1 MVMPTIH
8 WEQWVTEPVVLAVIA
23 LIGVLVGH
31 LTTGWVKH
39 EDKELGV
46 LSLTVDTLMKRVD
59 DLQEEVSGL
68 RAEVREA
75 EKNRRLAWEKYSA
88 SVAYIRILLL
98 RLTSAGQTITAQ
110 GLPWP
115 PVPDPPDI
123 VAVDMGVPE
132 LTSAP

>member
-1 MVMPTIH
+1 MMPTTH
-8 WEQWVTEPVVLAVIA
+8 LEQMVTEPVVLAIIA

-39 EDKELGV
+39 EDRELGV
-46 LSLTVDTLMKRVD
+46 LQLTVDTLMKRVD
-59 DLQEEVSGL
+59 GLQEEVTGL

-98 RLTSAGQTITAQ
+98 RLTSAGQTITGQ

-123 VAVDMGVPE
+123 VAADMGVPD
-132 LTSAP
+132 LTSIP